1 MNNELRLGEREY
13 HLKKHC
19 LSDKHGNSIDAN
31 EYHSLMRACSHDET
45 RNDSEAGKDGKLEE
59 ESIEEEHGQ
68 VEQGTITRPKQTS
81 SKKK

>member
-1 MNNELRLGEREY
+1 
-13 HLKKHC
+13 
-19 LSDKHGNSIDAN
+19 
-31 EYHSLMRACSHDET
+31 MRACSHDET

-68 VEQGTITRPKQTS
+68 VEQGTITRPKQAS